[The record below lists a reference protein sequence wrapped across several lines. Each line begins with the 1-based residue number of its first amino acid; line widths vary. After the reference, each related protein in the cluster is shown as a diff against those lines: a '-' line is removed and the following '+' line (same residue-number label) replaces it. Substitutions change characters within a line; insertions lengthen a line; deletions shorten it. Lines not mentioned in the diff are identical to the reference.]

1 MKVSVNNNVSV
12 TDAAFAGVVI
22 APNPFDNQLRITNDE
37 LRGEYAL
44 LNAQGVVVRSGNMD
58 GREIVIETSD
68 LTSGLYLLRLTAE
81 NGAVKTYRV
90 VKQ

>member
-1 MKVSVNNNVSV
+1 
-12 TDAAFAGVVI
+12 
-22 APNPFDNQLRITNDE
+22 
-37 LRGEYAL
+37 L